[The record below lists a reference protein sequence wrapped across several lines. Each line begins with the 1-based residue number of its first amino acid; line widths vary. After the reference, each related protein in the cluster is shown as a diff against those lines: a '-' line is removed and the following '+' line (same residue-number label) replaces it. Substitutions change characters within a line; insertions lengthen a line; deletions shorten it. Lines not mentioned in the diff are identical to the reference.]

1 MLFFKNERI
10 FSESDKLHNN
20 FAHMRRTD
28 EPLGPQCAREAPP
41 GCPRARPGVP
51 WQCPGSVR
59 ERPGSAEKTLLAMD
73 SWTPAK
79 HHKKIQKKIE
89 KRNFFAKNVKRKPS
103 LAVWR
108 VPTSLFGPNG
118 RGARR
123 QGAPERFRE
132 RPGAPQRRQSRPNC
146 YGQLE
151 ARQKTRNKQKKHNF
165 FSENAKSKEP

>member
-1 MLFFKNERI
+1 
-10 FSESDKLHNN
+10 
-20 FAHMRRTD
+20 MRRTD

-41 GCPRARPGVP
+41 RRPGARPGAAR
-51 WQCPGSVR
+51 QRPGSVR

-79 HHKKIQKKIE
+79 HHKKIQKKLE

-118 RGARR
+118 LGARR
-123 QGAPERFRE
+123 RGAPERLRE
-132 RPGAPQRRQSRPNC
+132 RPGSAPAAPEQTELLWTTGGAPKNSETTKKT
-146 YGQLE
+146 QLV
-151 ARQKTRNKQKKHNF
+151 
-165 FSENAKSKEP
+165 SENAKSKEP